1 MSKKIKVL
9 LFPIA
14 LGGGY
19 GEWEGEEEKL
29 LQYRLGE
36 AGLQLRIPGAS
47 SPLQVWVGMSLQ
59 GPQPPPP
66 PPPPLLLPPP
76 PPPKE
81 ALLSSVARRWGPP
94 LQLPGSTV
102 SVASKVY
109 LRERLDPILQ
119 EKHCPS
125 VRPA

>member
-66 PPPPLLLPPP
+66 PPP
-76 PPPKE
+76 KE